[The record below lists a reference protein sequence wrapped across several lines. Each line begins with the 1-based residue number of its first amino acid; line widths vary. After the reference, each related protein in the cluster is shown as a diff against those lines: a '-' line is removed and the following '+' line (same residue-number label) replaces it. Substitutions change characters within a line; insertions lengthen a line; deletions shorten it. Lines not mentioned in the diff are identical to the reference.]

1 MKICGFLL
9 LILLMK
15 TVIIILSIF
24 ERELII
30 LEIRLAGTVSESIVD
45 GPGIRY
51 TIFTQGCPHHC
62 EGCHNPETH
71 DFNGGRLADT
81 DKIYEHIVKNP
92 LLKGVT
98 YSGGDPFCQP
108 APLYDLSKKLKENT
122 DLDIMI
128 YTGYTFEQLLEM
140 SEKDENV
147 KNLLYIAD
155 IIVDGRFVLSKKS
168 YELKFKGSSNQRTI
182 DVQSSLKE
190 GKVVLKEL

>member
-1 MKICGFLL
+1 MH
-9 LILLMK
+9 
-15 TVIIILSIF
+15 
-24 ERELII
+24 
-30 LEIRLAGTVSESIVD
+30 IRIAGTVAESIVD

-71 DFNGGRLADT
+71 DFAGGRLAET
-81 DKIYEHIVKNP
+81 DRIYEHIIKDP

-122 DLDIMI
+122 KLDIMI

-140 SEKDENV
+140 SEKNEDV
-147 KNLLYIAD
+147 KNLLHIAD
-155 IIVDGRFVLSKKS
+155 IIVDGKFILAERSL
-168 YELKFKGSSNQRTI
+168 ELKFKGSRNQRII
-182 DVQSSLKE
+182 DVPKSLE
-190 GKVVLKEL
+190 AGKVVLKEL